1 MMSITLFIINYL
13 RIRRKSAFR
22 APRAG
27 KKERPGPQIRGA
39 VRICFQYRQTS
50 SPFSASTV
58 IVLPSRSS
66 PERIVRA
73 SSVSTLLCR

>member
-27 KKERPGPQIRGA
+27 KKERSGLARSA
-39 VRICFQYRQTS
+39 VRIGFQYRQTS

-58 IVLPSRSS
+58 IAAPSRSS